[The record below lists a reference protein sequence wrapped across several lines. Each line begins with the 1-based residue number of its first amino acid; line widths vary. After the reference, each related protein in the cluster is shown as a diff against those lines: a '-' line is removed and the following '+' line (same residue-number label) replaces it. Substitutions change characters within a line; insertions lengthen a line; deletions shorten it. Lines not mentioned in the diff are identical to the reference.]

1 MWAGVCVII
10 AELMWVSRYCAQ
22 IPRKED
28 LRIMAY
34 RTHNCNQLTFDQLNQ
49 TVSLAGWVDT
59 IRDHGGVIF
68 VDLRD
73 EYGVTQVVFHD
84 DALLKGVRKESVISV
99 TGKVVKRDPET
110 VNKKIATGEL
120 EVHVTEVTVLGE
132 CTRTLPF
139 EISESKDTREDVRL
153 QYRFLDLR
161 NPQVHESILFRSKVV
176 AFLRQKM
183 TEMGF
188 TEITTPILTCS
199 SPEGARDYVVPSR
212 VHKGKF
218 YALPQSPRST
228 NSCA

>member
-1 MWAGVCVII
+1 M
-10 AELMWVSRYCAQ
+10 
-22 IPRKED
+22 
-28 LRIMAY
+28 
-34 RTHNCNQLTFDQLNQ
+34 
-49 TVSLAGWVDT
+49 
-59 IRDHGGVIF
+59 
-68 VDLRD
+68 
-73 EYGVTQVVFHD
+73 
-84 DALLKGVRKESVISV
+84 
-99 TGKVVKRDPET
+99 
-110 VNKKIATGEL
+110 NKKIATGEL

-199 SPEGARDYVVPSR
+199 SPEGAGTISFPPVSTRASFMRCP
-212 VHKGKF
+212 
-218 YALPQSPRST
+218 APQQFKQLL
-228 NSCA
+228 

>member
-10 AELMWVSRYCAQ
+10 AELMWVSRYCTQ

-84 DALLKGVRKESVISV
+84 DALLKGASWHQPDHYFLLKDFDSYQETRLRANREYQNPELFYRKCYL
-99 TGKVVKRDPET
+99 
-110 VNKKIATGEL
+110 NMA
-120 EVHVTEVTVLGE
+120 
-132 CTRTLPF
+132 
-139 EISESKDTREDVRL
+139 
-153 QYRFLDLR
+153 
-161 NPQVHESILFRSKVV
+161 N
-176 AFLRQKM
+176 A
-183 TEMGF
+183 
-188 TEITTPILTCS
+188 
-199 SPEGARDYVVPSR
+199 
-212 VHKGKF
+212 GKF
-218 YALPQSPRST
+218 SSDRTIRQYYEEIWSNR
-228 NSCA
+228 